1 MKARAS
7 SICLEA
13 YQRLR
18 AAARHRGE
26 VVGLTHGFYRYPARF
41 SPQFAGAA
49 IEQFTESGDLVLD
62 PFAGGGTALVEAL
75 ARGRTVIG
83 NDINSLAVFVSRVKT
98 TPLTISEI
106 VGIRMWAE
114 ESQSFRCT
122 SNLRSSAAS
131 PNFRLHNMSLS
142 RARYPRRS

>member
-1 MKARAS
+1 MKGRPS

-83 NDINSLAVFVSRVKT
+83 NDINSLAVFVSQVKT
-98 TPLTISEI
+98 TPLTISETAAMRKW
-106 VGIRMWAE
+106 VE
-114 ESQSFRCT
+114 ETQSFRCAP
-122 SNLRSSAAS
+122 NLLSADLSANS
-131 PNFRLHNMSLS
+131 LLHNMNIP
-142 RARYPRRS
+142 RA